1 MPPVSDP
8 ACREACPSDAPFTHG
23 PFLVG
28 GDGSLH
34 PRTAPCLRFLWRGRR
49 CEARL
54 AGGRMQLTAS
64 AGAIP
69 YTAEGPARRAET
81 LAAIGALPAELP
93 PGWRLRLL
101 PDHRL
106 RLEAE
111 AALPDPTTATA
122 LVARLVGFALA
133 LDPYL
138 DRLDSAGVAGAP
150 SGDMPGMLK
159 T

>member
-1 MPPVSDP
+1 
-8 ACREACPSDAPFTHG
+8 
-23 PFLVG
+23 
-28 GDGSLH
+28 
-34 PRTAPCLRFLWRGRR
+34 
-49 CEARL
+49 
-54 AGGRMQLTAS
+54 MQLTAS

-69 YTAEGPARRAET
+69 YTAEAPARRAET

-93 PGWRLRLL
+93 AGWRLSLL

-106 RLEAE
+106 RLETE
-111 AALPDPTTATA
+111 ARLPEPTTATA
-122 LVARLVGFALA
+122 LVGRLVGFALA